1 MSMVVK
7 EIDSLISPTL
17 VKIHSM
23 SRTASYVF
31 RVAQISTM
39 GRPDVEAMRRRLR
52 RMKEGCTNSDK
63 KTEDREY
70 GRRRIYAGVG
80 RTEVFAHKGIRSTPL
95 HLASYGGYIDV
106 ARMLIEYG
114 ADLTAKDKTGMTP
127 LHLASYRG
135 HVDVT
140 RMLIEL
146 GVDLTAQNNEGE
158 TPLHLAS
165 QEGGVVEVAH
175 MLIER
180 GADLTAQD
188 SEGETPL
195 HLALDEGQVD
205 VARVLIECGVDLTAR
220 DDDGMTP
227 LHLASA
233 SWAEISPQEH
243 AEFVHRCRRQC
254 PE

>member
-17 VKIHSM
+17 VRIHSR

-31 RVAQISTM
+31 RVAQISTMGQPDVEAM

-70 GRRRIYAGVG
+70 GKRRIYAGVG

-95 HLASYGGYIDV
+95 HLASY
-106 ARMLIEYG
+106 
-114 ADLTAKDKTGMTP
+114 
-127 LHLASYRG
+127 RG

-140 RMLIEL
+140 RMFIEL

-165 QEGGVVEVAH
+165 QEGGVVEVTR

-180 GADLTAQD
+180 GADLRA
-188 SEGETPL
+188 
-195 HLALDEGQVD
+195 
-205 VARVLIECGVDLTAR
+205 
-220 DDDGMTP
+220 
-227 LHLASA
+227 
-233 SWAEISPQEH
+233 
-243 AEFVHRCRRQC
+243 
-254 PE
+254 